1 MNIALGDT
9 VSLRVGNN
17 KLLQWR
23 QFCVFVSGGG
33 SPGTEISEDQLA
45 GYFMVRQG
53 TSWLITAATGGAHKI
68 FAGFAEQA
76 YAEVVQH
83 FVLDHI
89 MSEIITPHLFDKAI
103 EHTVKKVLK
112 AGVKKAMG
120 PLIPSDW
127 GVCSTFF
134 MAALDGNERY
144 VYRGP
149 EIEDGTLVQG
159 EKLWIGSYD
168 NGFDPV
174 VELAKITVHRVF
186 DRSDLIDIC
195 TDLSDRSIRLRP
207 DANQID

>member
-1 MNIALGDT
+1 L
-9 VSLRVGNN
+9 
-17 KLLQWR
+17 
-23 QFCVFVSGGG
+23 SGEAVVQAPRSQKTS
-33 SPGTEISEDQLA
+33 SPATSW
-45 GYFMVRQG
+45 YVRQG
-53 TSWLITAATGGAHKI
+53 TSWLITAATGGAPKK

-120 PLIPSDW
+120 PLIPSGW

-134 MAALDGNERY
+134 MAALDGNGRY
-144 VYRGP
+144 VYGGP
-149 EIEDGTLVQG
+149 EIKDGTLVQG

-174 VELAKITVHRVF
+174 AELAKITEDKGTATR
-186 DRSDLIDIC
+186 DTAIIAGSTLLIGASLP
-195 TDLSDRSIRLRP
+195 LSAVASGAYCFWRKSKT
-207 DANQID
+207 